1 MNSDLAGSEALRDR
15 KPAIVVVGYKRPLAL
30 KRLLTTIAQANY
42 DSHDNIPLIIS
53 IDRGDCTETVRVAR
67 EFVWQYG
74 KKRVI
79 EHPQN
84 LGLRQHILS
93 CGDLTREY
101 GAVIVLEDDLLV
113 SPEFYQYTV
122 KAIAFYIDIPEIGG
136 ISLYSYDFNEYAET
150 KFIPLED
157 GYDNYFIQTACSWGQ
172 AWTLK
177 QWQEFRQWYDAD
189 PCMLSIDKVAPQKLQ
204 EWSETSWKK
213 YFIKYIIANNKY
225 FVYPRISLST
235 NSGDKGT
242 NHGGGGNFQV
252 SLLMGSK
259 KYNFSQIEESLSV
272 YDSHY
277 EIKSSC
283 LKRIAPKLP
292 NLDFECDFYGT
303 KTFTNIKASYLLSI
317 KKCSAPLLTY
327 GLSLVPQ
334 ELNIVFDL
342 PGDCFS
348 LGETK
353 NFKSTKLANKIIQLK
368 YLHKNLG
375 WQRYISIL
383 SQTFINLVKK
393 KLKLL

>member
-1 MNSDLAGSEALRDR
+1 MNSDYLL
-15 KPAIVVVGYKRPLAL
+15 PAIVVVAYKRPLAL
-30 KRLLTTIAQANY
+30 KRLLATIAQANY
-42 DSHDNIPLIIS
+42 DNYHNIPLIIS
-53 IDRGDCTETVRVAR
+53 IDRGDCAQTSQVAR
-67 EFVWQYG
+67 EFVWQHG
-74 KKRVI
+74 EKKVI

-84 LGLRQHILS
+84 LGLREHILS

-113 SPEFYQYTV
+113 SPEFYHYTV
-122 KAIAFYIDIPEIGG
+122 KAIAFYNQQPEIGG

-172 AWTLK
+172 AWTVK
-177 QWQEFRQWYDAD
+177 QWQEFRQWYDAR
-189 PCMLSIDKVAPQKLQ
+189 PCMLSIDKIAPQKLQ

-235 NSGDKGT
+235 NSGDRGT

-259 KYNFSQIEESLSV
+259 LYSFSHLEESLSV

-277 EIKSSC
+277 EIKDYC
-283 LKRIAPKLP
+283 LKRLNPKLP
-292 NLDFECDFYGT
+292 ELDFECDFYGT
-303 KTFTNIKASYLLSI
+303 KTINNVRANYLLSI
-317 KKCSAPLLTY
+317 KECSQPLLNY
-327 GLSLVPQ
+327 GLSLIPQ
-334 ELNIVFDL
+334 ELNVVFEL
-342 PGDCFS
+342 PGNCFS

-353 NFKSTKLANKIIQLK
+353 NFGSARLAKKITQTK

-375 WQRYISIL
+375 WKRYKNIL
-383 SQTFINLVKK
+383 QQTLIDAIGRKLSNLTMKK
-393 KLKLL
+393 TEKS

>member
-15 KPAIVVVGYKRPLAL
+15 KPAIVVVGYKRLLAL

-42 DSHDNIPLIIS
+42 NGDWNIPLIIS
-53 IDRGDCTETVRVAR
+53 IDRGDCSETVEVAR
-67 EFVWQYG
+67 DFVWQYG
-74 KKRVI
+74 TKRVI

-93 CGDLTREY
+93 CGDLTWEY

-113 SPEFYQYTV
+113 SPEFYHYTV
-122 KAIAFYIDIPEIGG
+122 EAIAFYNNSPEIGG

-157 GYDNYFIQTACSWGQ
+157 GYDNYFIQTASSWGQ
-172 AWTLK
+172 AWTLE
-177 QWQEFRQWYDAD
+177 QWQSFRQWYDAD
-189 PCMLSIDKVAPQKLQ
+189 PCMSSINKVAPQKLQ

-213 YFIKYIIANNKY
+213 YFIKYIIASNKY

-235 NSGDKGT
+235 NSGDRGT

-259 KYNFSQIEESLSV
+259 QYNFSQLEESLSV

-277 EIKSSC
+277 EIKADR
-283 LKRIAPKLP
+283 LKRINPKLP
-292 NLDFECDFYGT
+292 DLDFECDFYGT
-303 KTFTNIKASYLLSI
+303 KTINNIQTDYLLSL
-317 KKCSAPLLTY
+317 KECSEPLLTY

-334 ELNIVFDL
+334 ELNVVFNL
-342 PGDCFS
+342 PGTCFN

-353 NFKSTKLANKIIQLK
+353 NFKSVKLANKVIQIK
-368 YLHKNLG
+368 HLHKNLG
-375 WQRYISIL
+375 WQRYLDIL
-383 SQTFINLVKK
+383 KQTFINLIKK
-393 KLKLL
+393 KLN

>member
-1 MNSDLAGSEALRDR
+1 MNSDRN
-15 KPAIVVVGYKRPLAL
+15 PAIVVVGYKRPLAL

-42 DSHDNIPLIIS
+42 NGYRDIPLIIS
-53 IDRGDCTETVRVAR
+53 IDRGDCSETVRVAR
-67 EFVWQYG
+67 DFVWQYG
-74 KKRVI
+74 IKRVI

-113 SPEFYQYTV
+113 SPEFYHYTV
-122 KAIAFYIDIPEIGG
+122 KASAFYNDSPEIGG

-157 GYDNYFIQTACSWGQ
+157 GYDNYFIQTASSWGQ
-172 AWTLK
+172 AWTLE
-177 QWQEFRQWYDAD
+177 QWESFRQWYDAD
-189 PCMLSIDKVAPQKLQ
+189 PCMLSIDKVAPRKLQ

-213 YFIKYIIANNKY
+213 YFIKYIIATNKY
-225 FVYPRISLST
+225 FMYPRISLST
-235 NSGDKGT
+235 NSGDRGT

-259 KYNFSQIEESLSV
+259 QYNFSQLEESLSV

-277 EIKSSC
+277 EIKASC
-283 LKRIAPKLP
+283 LKRVNSQLP
-292 NLDFECDFYGT
+292 DINFECDFYGT
-303 KTFTNIKASYLLSI
+303 KTFNNIQADYLLSI
-317 KKCSAPLLTY
+317 KECSAPLLTY

-334 ELNIVFDL
+334 ELNVVFDL

-353 NFKSTKLANKIIQLK
+353 SFRSAKLATKVIQIK

-375 WQRYISIL
+375 WQRYLDIL
-383 SQTFINLVKK
+383 KQTFIDLIKK
-393 KLKLL
+393 KIAKLTAKK